1 MHQISGEMAAEADAL
16 ATTYASFVQYAWNGE
31 TQRFRNFMGFDRL
44 WCEEVGSEDSCGR
57 ALWAIGVTAA
67 QARQL
72 DLRIWASS
80 LYRSEEHTS
89 ELQSLMRISYA
100 VFCLKKKKPNSS
112 NLHRII

>member
-1 MHQISGEMAAEADAL
+1 MARALILMHQISGEMAAEADAL

-72 DLRIWASS
+72 DLR
-80 LYRSEEHTS
+80 SEEHTS
-89 ELQSLMRISYA
+89 ELQSLLRNSSA
-100 VFCLKKKKPNSS
+100 VFCLHNK
-112 NLHRII
+112 

>member
-67 QARQL
+67 PARQL

-80 LYRSEEHTS
+80 LYAQAAGMAL
-89 ELQSLMRISYA
+89 ELTYPRARGFAMLRPEDGR
-100 VFCLKKKKPNSS
+100 VGKECV
-112 NLHRII
+112 

>member
-72 DLRIWASS
+72 DLRIWA
-80 LYRSEEHTS
+80 RSEERRVGKECVSTCRS
-89 ELQSLMRISYA
+89 RWSQSHY
-100 VFCLKKKKPNSS
+100 KKKQNRCHNKMIP
-112 NLHRII
+112 

>member
-57 ALWAIGVTAA
+57 ALWAIGVTDA

-80 LYRSEEHTS
+80 RSDQAAGMA
-89 ELQSLMRISYA
+89 LVL
-100 VFCLKKKKPNSS
+100 NSPRARGFAEPGGAFVVCAPPD
-112 NLHRII
+112 HQ